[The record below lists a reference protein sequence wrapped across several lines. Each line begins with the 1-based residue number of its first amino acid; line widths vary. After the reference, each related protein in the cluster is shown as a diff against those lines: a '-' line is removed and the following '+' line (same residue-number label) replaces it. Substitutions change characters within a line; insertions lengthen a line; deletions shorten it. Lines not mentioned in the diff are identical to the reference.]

1 MKMQK
6 IQNQLL
12 TICLAVGFL
21 IGILYENL
29 FSIDDT
35 ILENITQNLQ
45 TEIVAEEYIWYI
57 LKLRIIPLAVILLF
71 GTLQA
76 KKVLSVMVTTWTGF
90 LAGVFMVGAVV
101 EMGAKGLLF
110 SFVGIFPHM
119 IFYWLS
125 YGMILVY
132 LFHYP
137 RKNWNLSR
145 TIFVILTM
153 VLGVV
158 TEVYLNP
165 PLLRLLVPYLG

>member
-101 EMGAKGLLF
+101 EMGAK
-110 SFVGIFPHM
+110 
-119 IFYWLS
+119 
-125 YGMILVY
+125 
-132 LFHYP
+132 
-137 RKNWNLSR
+137 
-145 TIFVILTM
+145 
-153 VLGVV
+153 
-158 TEVYLNP
+158 
-165 PLLRLLVPYLG
+165 